1 MIKEYIRQYALCKN
15 LKNYEPIVVCGGE
28 ELANTFNENLLA
40 IVLLIIKNS
49 SINING
55 EVLKYITCS
64 VSEKFFT
71 TNTGTNNNNIIYK
84 IPIIIVSVFP
94 PKNLQTSKI
103 SCP

>member
-1 MIKEYIRQYALCKN
+1 M
-15 LKNYEPIVVCGGE
+15 LKNIIGVIIKFAF
-28 ELANTFNENLLA
+28 ANTFNENLLA
-40 IVLLIIKNS
+40 IVLLTIKNS

-55 EVLKYITCS
+55 DVLKYITCS

-71 TNTGTNNNNIIYK
+71 TNIGTNNNNKIYK

-94 PKNLQTSKI
+94 PRNLQTSRI